1 MKLKVFFAWVIGGFM
16 AMVIVVQVA
25 AIINRVLL
33 KDYQRAID
41 QQQLLISLSNE
52 LQQSSDRLT
61 EAVQNYVGSG
71 DAAWIERYNAVLA
84 VRNGEAARPDGRVVA
99 LRDLFKEGG
108 CTDAELALLAAAEK
122 ESNRLADIE
131 RQAMELMAEHSGGQ
145 GDEDAA
151 TAEQRRDEALL
162 VIFGDEYHAAKD
174 SIAAP
179 IQKFQEAL
187 AARTRGDLA
196 LCAKRSEVIGSLIV
210 VLMTLCVGMLIYAS
224 IRIRHR
230 VMRPLGADPEAMQ
243 GLAHDIAEG
252 KLRSYDVTQY
262 TNGNVAGSLAIMSEK
277 LHEVIQRVQ
286 KSNEKLSASSEQME
300 GIALQIADSSNT
312 QASSAE
318 EITATVEEMTA
329 TVHATS
335 DNAQEARQLTRNSM
349 RSVEGNLEE
358 ARAAQTAASDIERQI
373 ALIRGIAQ
381 QTNILALNAA
391 VEAARAGEHG
401 RGFAVVAAEVRKLAD
416 ASGSIADKI
425 TTLSHACVEATK
437 QTAEKSAQVA
447 QEMRKNIGFIDEIA
461 TSQDELAKGA
471 DNINTA
477 IQQLS
482 GVAQESANSSNQLA
496 TTASEVR
503 KNVEEVSGV
512 IGFFK
517 RS

>member
-33 KDYQRAID
+33 EDYQRAID

-71 DAAWIERYNAVLA
+71 DAAWIERYNVVLS
-84 VRNGEAARPDGRVVA
+84 VRNGETARPDGRVVA

-145 GDEDAA
+145 GEADAH
-151 TAEQRRDEALL
+151 QRRDDALL

-179 IQKFQEAL
+179 IEKFQEAL
-187 AARTRGDLA
+187 ATRTRGDLA
-196 LCAKRSEVIGSLIV
+196 LCARRSEVIGSVIV
-210 VLMTLCVGMLIYAS
+210 VLMALCVGMLIYAS
-224 IRIRHR
+224 IRIKRR
-230 VMRPLGADPEAMQ
+230 VLQPLGAEPKAMQ
-243 GLAHDIAEG
+243 ALAHDIAEG
-252 KLRSYDVTQY
+252 KLRSYDVAQY
-262 TNGNVAGSLAIMSEK
+262 TNGNVAGSLALMSEK
-277 LHEVIQRVQ
+277 LHEVIQKVQ

-300 GIALQIADSSNT
+300 GIALRIADSSNT

-335 DNAQEARQLTRNSM
+335 DNAQEARQLTRTSM

-358 ARAAQTAASDIERQI
+358 ARAAQAAASDIEQQI

-425 TTLSHACVEATK
+425 ATLSHACVEATK

-461 TSQDELAKGA
+461 TSQDELARGA

>member
-71 DAAWIERYNAVLA
+71 DAAWIERYNAVLS
-84 VRNGEAARPDGRVVA
+84 VRNGETARPDGRVVA

-145 GDEDAA
+145 QGEADAH
-151 TAEQRRDEALL
+151 QRRDDALL
-162 VIFGDEYHAAKD
+162 VIFGDGYHAAKD

-187 AARTRGDLA
+187 ATRTHGDLA
-196 LCAKRSEVIGSLIV
+196 LCARRSEVIGSVIV
-210 VLMTLCVGMLIYAS
+210 VLMALCVGMLIYAS
-224 IRIRHR
+224 IRIKRR
-230 VMRPLGADPEAMQ
+230 VLQPLGAEPKAMQ
-243 GLAHDIAEG
+243 ALAHDIAEG

-277 LHEVIQRVQ
+277 LHEVIQKVQ

-300 GIALQIADSSNT
+300 SIALRIADSSNT

-318 EITATVEEMTA
+318 EITATVEEITA

-335 DNAQEARQLTRNSM
+335 DNAQEARQLTRTSM

-358 ARAAQTAASDIERQI
+358 ARAAQAAASDIERQI

-416 ASGSIADKI
+416 ASGGIADKI

-461 TSQDELAKGA
+461 TSQDELARGA

-496 TTASEVR
+496 ATASEVR

-512 IGFFK
+512 IGFFR